1 MSSLFI
7 IRRAEGGAL
16 PWNIDTALY
25 AVGWFALGHLYKEHS
40 HHIKINGSTWGK
52 VISVILLACYAA
64 IVSLIDWNALHI
76 FYDTGNNRFD
86 NPVLQLQLS
95 LFGCLAIVLFA
106 QCFRFGKYF
115 NMLGQN
121 TLVTYCFHASI
132 GYAVVRVFFQVCHL
146 TFLQQYQYIY
156 MLIYTFLVGLT
167 MIGLSVLFNKYLP
180 FFVGKKR
187 NKSKLEKS

>member
-1 MSSLFI
+1 M
-7 IRRAEGGAL
+7 